1 MNVNAITGRRV
12 LGAILL
18 MVILAGAASA
28 QEATLVGTAT
38 DTSGGAMPGVTVT
51 AIHEATGNSFEAVTD
66 VRGAFRIPVRV
77 GQYRISAE
85 LSGFTPVTKSVAVLL
100 GQEADVSFQ
109 MNIGG
114 LTEALTVTA
123 ERPLVQTTQSSIS
136 GHIDPE
142 QAQALPL
149 NGRNWMDLVLL
160 APGARGNAVD
170 NRATAAPTTTGGTQ
184 GNGDY
189 EINLDGQQIT
199 QLLSVAAGAGPPRF
213 SRDAIGEVELKS
225 GRFDATQGRALGL
238 QVNVATRSGSN
249 NFTGST
255 AGYFRDD
262 RWNAADAV
270 AGRVLPYEDQQ
281 WVGTFGGP
289 IRLNRMH
296 FFASYEGERN
306 PQTAVYST
314 PYPQF
319 NGDLATT
326 NVTNMFAARVDT
338 EFSSRARLTVR
349 ATTYDYEAPVSS
361 AGSSTS
367 AITTA
372 TGQLQQQMQL
382 MALFSH
388 VVTPTVVNEVRVGRS
403 YLNSSGNPMETCRIP
418 YAQAP
423 RGCGGPTIN
432 LRGLTVGGGGLGGE
446 SIQEVYSVRD
456 DLTWVTGRHTMKF
469 GAEYLN
475 YNGRTIGF
483 GAGDNGTLAAQNGAV
498 PANIASLFPDIY
510 NPATW
515 NLAPLSR
522 LSTAWS
528 QGFGDYDARAPK
540 EIYAGW
546 IQDDI
551 TLSPRV
557 TINVGVRYD
566 LEVDAFANFAE
577 TLPFSPGGRPQ
588 DVNNF
593 GPRTGIAF
601 QKSERLVFR
610 GGYGLY
616 YGTVQNGYYTVLPT
630 QTTVPVVYYDGRADF
645 ASNPYNGPTPTYE
658 MVTANA
664 CTEAMLPG
672 CYIRNTQQ
680 ALYWP
685 NNQIPYSHQASG
697 GAQWQL
703 ANDIGIQADYVYQ
716 GARHVLSPYGPNANL
731 TFDPATGLNYPAN
744 NAATRVWP
752 WWGTVFPRL
761 TDSYSNYHSLRT
773 SLTKRLSD
781 NWQMTATYTLS
792 GLWDAYP
799 MPYSGEEPVTFPV
812 SRALGG
818 EYSLG
823 IGDQRHRA
831 VATGI
836 WDLPYSFQLAG
847 MYFFG
852 SGERFA
858 TSWGTDVLGVGQIGI
873 GGGSSATLENRT
885 RPDGSIVARNDFV
898 GKPIH
903 RVDLRVQRRFALGH
917 GVNVDGMVEVFNALN
932 HKNFGAYV
940 TNESAASYGQ
950 PQQSQVLA
958 YGPRML
964 QLGFR
969 LSF

>member
-1 MNVNAITGRRV
+1 MHVGSITVRRT
-12 LGAILL
+12 LGPMLL
-18 MVILAGAASA
+18 TMLLAATASA
-28 QEATLVGTAT
+28 QEATLFGIAT
-38 DTSGGAMPGVTVT
+38 DTSGAAMPGVTVV
-51 AIHEATGNSFEAVTD
+51 AVHEASGNSFEAVTD
-66 VRGAFRIPVRV
+66 TRGAFRIPVRV
-77 GQYRISAE
+77 GQYRLNAE
-85 LSGFTPVTKSVAVLL
+85 LPGFTTVTRSVAVLL

-109 MNIGG
+109 MAVGG

-123 ERPLVQTTQSSIS
+123 ERPLVQTATSSIS

-170 NRATAAPTTTGGTQ
+170 TRATAAPTTTGGTQ

-189 EINLDGQQIT
+189 EINLDGQQVT

-225 GRFDATQGRALGL
+225 GRFDATQGRALGI
-238 QVNVATRSGSN
+238 QVNVATRSGTNS
-249 NFTGST
+249 FMGST

-262 RWNAADAV
+262 SWNAPDPV
-270 AGRVLPYEDQQ
+270 VGRVLPYEDQQ

-289 IRLNRMH
+289 IRANRMH
-296 FFASYEGERN
+296 FFTSYEGERN
-306 PQTAVYST
+306 PQTAVYAT
-314 PYPQF
+314 PYPAF

-326 NVTNMFAARVDT
+326 NVTHMFAARVDT

-349 ATTYDYEAPVSS
+349 GTTYNYKAPVSS
-361 AGSSTS
+361 SGSLTS

-372 TGQLQQQMQL
+372 TGQIQQQQQL
-382 MALFSH
+382 LVMLSQ
-388 VVTPTVVNEVRVGRS
+388 VLTPTVVNEVRVGRS
-403 YLNSSGNPMETCRIP
+403 YLNSSGQTMETCRIP
-418 YAQAP
+418 NPLAP
-423 RGCGGPTIN
+423 RGCGGPVIN
-432 LRGLTVGGGGLGGE
+432 MRGLTIGGGGLGGE
-446 SIQEVYSVRD
+446 SIQEIYSVRD

-469 GAEYLN
+469 GFEFLDFR
-475 YNGRTIGF
+475 GRTIGF

-498 PANIASLFPDIY
+498 PANIASLFPDLY
-510 NPATW
+510 DPSTW
-515 NLAPLSR
+515 NLAPLSP

-528 QGFGDYDARAPK
+528 QGFGNYDAKAPK
-540 EIYAGW
+540 QIYAGW

-551 TLSPRV
+551 TLSPRL
-557 TINVGVRYD
+557 TLNVGLRYD

-588 DVNNF
+588 DTNNF

-601 QKSERLVFR
+601 QHSDRLVFR

-630 QTTVPVVYYDGRADF
+630 QTTVPVVYYDGRPDF
-645 ASNPYNGPTPTYE
+645 AGNPYNGPTPSYE
-658 MVTANA
+658 TVTANA
-664 CTEAMLPG
+664 CTPEMLAG

-697 GAQWQL
+697 GVQWQMS
-703 ANDIGIQADYVYQ
+703 NHIGIQADYVYQ

-731 TFDPATGLNYPAN
+731 TFNPETGLNYPAN
-744 NAATRVWP
+744 NAETRVWP

-781 NWQMTATYTLS
+781 NWQMTSTYTLS
-792 GLWDAYP
+792 ALWDAYP
-799 MPYSGEEPVTFPV
+799 MPYSGQDPVTFPV

-831 VATGI
+831 VTTGI
-836 WDLPYSFQLAG
+836 WDLPYGFQLAG

-858 TSWGTDVLGVGQIGI
+858 TQWGTDVLGVGQIGT

-885 RPDGSIVARNDFV
+885 RPDGSIVPRNNFV

-903 RVDLRVQRRFALGH
+903 RVDMRFQRRFSFG
-917 GVNVDGMVEVFNALN
+917 GVNVDGMLEVFNALN

-940 TNESAASYGQ
+940 TNEAAASYGQ
-950 PQQSQVLA
+950 PQQSQILA

-969 LSF
+969 VSF